1 MTQLYRTSTVG
12 AVLLAAL
19 GILVAAG
26 AAEAQGGPFKF
37 VPVPPCRIVDTRE
50 AAGPTGGPALA
61 ANTDRS
67 FPIRGFCGVP
77 VTAQAVVLNVTVAT
91 PTDVGDLRIFPA
103 GTAAPLASVINWLIG
118 DLALANGAIIPLGD
132 DGGGNHAGVHVDMPA
147 GSPGTVHLI
156 LDATGYFE

>member
-1 MTQLYRTSTVG
+1 MTRQPYRTG
-12 AVLLAAL
+12 AAVLLAAL
-19 GILVAAG
+19 GIVLAAG

-37 VPVPPCRIVDTRE
+37 VPLAPCRIVDTRG
-50 AAGPTGGPALA
+50 AAGPTGGPVLV

-77 VTAQAVVLNVTVAT
+77 ATAQAVVFNVTTAT
-91 PTDVGDLRIFPA
+91 PTDVGDLRVFPA
-103 GTAAPLASVINWLIG
+103 GTAAPLASVINWLVG

-132 DGGGNHAGVHVDMPA
+132 DGGGNHVAVHVDMPLN
-147 GSPGTVHLI
+147 SPGVVHLI